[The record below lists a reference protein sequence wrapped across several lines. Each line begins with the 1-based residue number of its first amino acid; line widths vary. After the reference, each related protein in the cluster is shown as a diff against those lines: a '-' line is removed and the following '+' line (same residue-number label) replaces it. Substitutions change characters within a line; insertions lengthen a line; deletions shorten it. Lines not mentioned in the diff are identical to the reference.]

1 MTEVL
6 LDMENTNALITVAML
21 AAIYENQQKDYLDII
36 KPFVCNLL
44 PARNEYIDFFHIK
57 QHMESEYGFVNM
69 PIGVIE
75 NIVDRLCRDV
85 TGLCSKQKSRYFM
98 CGVYDNSDFRAKR
111 LSIKSACADVSSA
124 LKEYLN
130 SERALN
136 VDEARCTS
144 ELLKF
149 LDCCGHRVLKN
160 TESMRSL
167 PVDERMGRYIACFI
181 QNEKKKS
188 STIYDHVIE
197 LARGYMVYRC
207 IYFFSE
213 SGIEQSNFSLK
224 NVVVYL
230 DTPLIINALGLD
242 TEIRR
247 QAVWDAINLAKSLGA
262 RVTVLQHNVEEAQG
276 ILNAYI
282 AAYPRVQTFALQNIT
297 SKEYSCL
304 TIRSIADR
312 LPEKIASELN
322 EQIDTAPGLG
332 TSSDWDQINTEEALR
347 QYYLKSIQGKENDDI
362 KLLRIENDVRTLSYA
377 MQLRNGDRPK
387 QFANCKVIV
396 LSDSKTA
403 RLAAKALYDS
413 PLSRDEID
421 LVYGL
426 NDFSCIAWLSSSSP
440 SAEIAEDLL
449 MYNASAALEAPDA
462 VIEKMLKYVDELT
475 ETGAIGEKMAFL
487 LRTHPAVKE
496 AAAEVVGNS
505 EDNFTPAMLNAIYD
519 EAVAGRAAEMAASQY
534 EPYIKG
540 LSDQLKERDLREQEM
555 ADELKRERDKESK
568 RHAKL
573 SCLADEKSDKFK
585 NRIIWILTGIIRVF
599 QIAVIFFVL
608 YSIVFEARD
617 GFSDETPMSILQMCA
632 LLFALISAVDFFI
645 PKFKFA
651 DKWIHKFANFVA
663 DRKWHREMEK
673 GKKYL
678 DM

>member
-75 NIVDRLCRDV
+75 NIVDHLCRDE

-98 CGVYDNSDFRAKR
+98 CGVYDNSDFLAKR

-242 TEIRR
+242 T
-247 QAVWDAINLAKSLGA
+247 
-262 RVTVLQHNVEEAQG
+262 
-276 ILNAYI
+276 
-282 AAYPRVQTFALQNIT
+282 
-297 SKEYSCL
+297 
-304 TIRSIADR
+304 RSAG
-312 LPEKIASELN
+312 K
-322 EQIDTAPGLG
+322 
-332 TSSDWDQINTEEALR
+332 
-347 QYYLKSIQGKENDDI
+347 QYG
-362 KLLRIENDVRTLSYA
+362 
-377 MQLRNGDRPK
+377 
-387 QFANCKVIV
+387 
-396 LSDSKTA
+396 
-403 RLAAKALYDS
+403 
-413 PLSRDEID
+413 
-421 LVYGL
+421 
-426 NDFSCIAWLSSSSP
+426 
-440 SAEIAEDLL
+440 
-449 MYNASAALEAPDA
+449 
-462 VIEKMLKYVDELT
+462 ML
-475 ETGAIGEKMAFL
+475 
-487 LRTHPAVKE
+487 
-496 AAAEVVGNS
+496 
-505 EDNFTPAMLNAIYD
+505 
-519 EAVAGRAAEMAASQY
+519 
-534 EPYIKG
+534 
-540 LSDQLKERDLREQEM
+540 
-555 ADELKRERDKESK
+555 
-568 RHAKL
+568 
-573 SCLADEKSDKFK
+573 
-585 NRIIWILTGIIRVF
+585 
-599 QIAVIFFVL
+599 
-608 YSIVFEARD
+608 
-617 GFSDETPMSILQMCA
+617 
-632 LLFALISAVDFFI
+632 
-645 PKFKFA
+645 
-651 DKWIHKFANFVA
+651 
-663 DRKWHREMEK
+663 
-673 GKKYL
+673 
-678 DM
+678 